1 MDIFLLVTTVTINL
15 LLGLWVFRSSRKEA
29 ARAFFLF
36 IGSII
41 LWSIMNFLADNL
53 ADQHLALLSTRM
65 TFLAAAFI
73 AYTFV
78 LFAIHFPNT
87 VTTSRIKLISLLLL
101 FPSVSISLLAV
112 FTPGIVGEIKK
123 FSWGVN
129 VGLGPLYG
137 LFYLFFVSYMLA
149 AFIILFSRLRT
160 SSGMQK
166 LQVQYIFVGV
176 VTSVILGSLTNLI
189 LPAITGLSNFSK
201 FGPFSTIIFV
211 GFTAFA
217 IMRYKLMDIRP
228 MVLKSIAFTLF
239 WVPIITGYVLVA
251 VLLAERFQGVIGS
264 IASTVVVLMIVT
276 ETRNPLR
283 HFIENLTDRLFA
295 KGMYKPAELRKEL
308 ENISQAN
315 AKQEDLT
322 KKWLETIAKQMRISQ
337 AAIIITN
344 SLSIN
349 SIEQVN
355 YDEIP
360 KEKWQAI
367 SNRIYRDKK
376 MLVSDEMADDSKSR
390 KILREAKVEVA
401 VPVTFNDRMHAFVAL
416 GEKRSGDAY
425 SKQDLDLLKSFSRTA
440 AVALARSEVTQKVET
455 LYNQAQTIISN
466 QDLKE
471 VLDLTIES
479 AFLRTHSDGGSIMLF
494 DDKTKTLNIA
504 ASRGLPKKYHS
515 NRIKIGEGIAG
526 RVASIRKAVL
536 IPNGDKELGKC
547 MRQDHLVSAMS
558 VPLIV
563 GDNLIGVLNVNRTK
577 SRQSFTAADK
587 GLVSTLAANI
597 AQKIQ
602 NARLIEE
609 DREKDKEVINIFTK
623 AIEARDPYTFGHS
636 EQVTKYSTAIAK
648 KMGMGEDQILKVE
661 LAAVLHD
668 IGKIGIPDNILL
680 KKSGLTASEFQK
692 IKNHPVASMELIVE
706 YSKLKDVA
714 MIALSHHEKFDGSGY
729 PQGLKGEEIPIE
741 SRVLA
746 VADAYSAMT
755 SDRPYRKAMPG
766 DEARV
771 ELADNKGGQF
781 DPQVVEVFLGVIDS
795 ILEPKVSLSDL
806 VVQRSTQ

>member
-1 MDIFLLVTTVTINL
+1 
-15 LLGLWVFRSSRKEA
+15 
-29 ARAFFLF
+29 
-36 IGSII
+36 
-41 LWSIMNFLADNL
+41 NFPDTA
-53 ADQHLALLSTRM
+53 
-65 TFLAAAFI
+65 
-73 AYTFV
+73 
-78 LFAIHFPNT
+78 
-87 VTTSRIKLISLLLL
+87 TTSRVKLVSLLLL

-112 FTPGIVGEIKK
+112 FTPGIVSEIKK

-137 LFYLFFVSYMLA
+137 LFYLFFVGYMLA

-176 VTSVILGSLTNLI
+176 VSSVILGSLTNLI

-228 MVLKSIAFTLF
+228 VVLKSIAFTLF
-239 WVPIITGYVLVA
+239 WVPIITSYVLVA
-251 VLLAERFQGVIGS
+251 VLLAERFQGVMGPMGP
-264 IASTVVVLMIVT
+264 IASTVVVLIIVT
-276 ETRNPLR
+276 ETRNPLL

-308 ENISQAN
+308 ENISQAH

-322 KKWLETIAKQMRISQ
+322 RKWLETITTQMKISQ

-344 SLSIN
+344 SPSIN

-376 MLVSDEMADDSKSR
+376 MMVIDDLAEDSKSC

-401 VPVTFNDRMHAFVAL
+401 FPVTFKKHMHAFVAL

-425 SKQDLDLLKSFSRTA
+425 SKQDLTLLKSFSRTA

-471 VLDLTIES
+471 ILDLTIES

-504 ASRGLPKKYHS
+504 ASRGLPEKYHS

-577 SRQSFTAADK
+577 SRQSFTAEDK

-680 KKSGLTASEFQK
+680 KRSGLTAAEFQK
-692 IKNHPVASMELIVE
+692 IKNHPVTSMELIVE

-781 DPQVVEVFLGVIDS
+781 DPQVVEAFLGVTDS
-795 ILEPKVSLSDL
+795 ILEPEVGLSDL
-806 VVQRSTQ
+806 VAQRSAKQ